1 MSSSRYYGY
10 GNPTR
15 SASSSGAGIGGV
27 PRKMAKG
34 IREIFKSGPLPMIF
48 KKPYL
53 RLFKFFFIVSAIVF
67 IIIGLFLID
76 DSCGCV
82 RMQDK
87 LMMWMLKIHVIISIL
102 LLLIGIMFTEKYPRL
117 SMLLLFITVT
127 GILGVDS
134 WIFYNY
140 KRCIG
145 KSEMQNSDKR
155 FLTWIVTLMVIAGAL
170 WLGLLI
176 IFGVIVNKYGKQQ
189 VTAQVQTD
197 HIKISREYTTYVTEI
212 TKKIEDA
219 KVEYLNKLKEIKA
232 HLGERFVIPETD
244 FEKIFEQVQPE
255 KVTAKLRLDKTI
267 KSSVI
272 DDIDKINNKYKDRVK
287 RKEEADKKFKAF
299 ETACENNSTSTNCTT
314 AKNELSSYVNSRPT
328 STSNYAKALW
338 GVNEP

>member
-1 MSSSRYYGY
+1 MSSSGY
-10 GNPTR
+10 SGYRNPTR
-15 SASSSGAGIGGV
+15 YASSSGAGIGGV

-34 IREIFKSGPLPMIF
+34 IREIFKSGPLPTIF

-189 VTAQVQTD
+189 VTAQVKTD
-197 HIKISREYTTYVTEI
+197 TLQVERLYQEALSKMKKSVEEPKIVYY
-212 TKKIEDA
+212 KKILQNRD
-219 KVEYLNKLKEIKA
+219 NLKKNGITD
-232 HLGERFVIPETD
+232 IPD
-244 FEKIFEQVQPE
+244 
-255 KVTAKLRLDKTI
+255 
-267 KSSVI
+267 SY
-272 DDIDKINNKYKDRVK
+272 DDIFSKIDPQRIIQILKTSENEGVNTEGLQKMIRDEKQKYDRRKKKLDSLTDKYKDFSSK
-287 RKEEADKKFKAF
+287 
-299 ETACENNSTSTNCTT
+299 CTT
-314 AKNELSSYVNSRPT
+314 ENTVSSECDSAKKELKEYIASI
-328 STSNYAKALW
+328 
-338 GVNEP
+338 